1 MKKVFYLCSMLFTFL
16 ILFSCSNLLSDNSE
30 HGELT
35 LTLPSSA
42 AARAAESIDSLEFN
56 ISVKNR
62 DSAAEKSQKG
72 SAGQKFSFELEPG
85 FYNINISA
93 YEASAPEEILYEGE
107 ATNIEVV
114 AGKTTSTSISLKSVD
129 DDEVIGRDGTIRLSK
144 VTDRVILSF
153 NLWGEANFSEL
164 QANTIDITKYFD
176 GKLPAAGETIKIY
189 YKGTINVDANKLYMS
204 IVDIETFEDGH
215 INWNALVSNEVTHIP
230 VATNIK
236 ANQEFEIKT
245 SFTLNAGAKH
255 TLQVAFSCGAEGR
268 SINPPQLRIEGS
280 TVKVTPPGEVYLSA
294 LLDAGCDGYYIG
306 VVSGKTPEGWK
317 KWLFGNKVHLTDADV
332 FQDVNFENELDWAET
347 EGLIEN
353 GKIYPVITFYQN
365 VDLDENGR
373 EWLNEITG
381 DEVTYVL
388 DPEKAPAILT
398 IENGILRITPPGT
411 KIMNSMIEKGC
422 DGYIVGIVSGKNGDG
437 NDNWIFGDIVL
448 LTDENAFEDIDYSD
462 KLNEQMDVIVNNN
475 GEFAAIID
483 FYKDVESG
491 EENREFLGQYK
502 SEIYRKHLFAYNV
515 ADGIQVTLC
524 KYENDPAWSH
534 NLLKLKED
542 GEDLGIQYS
551 YYYNGACVLDSI
563 DGPYSFLFPFTTEGK
578 EYSFTINPFEGCS
591 ETVTL
596 VADNTSE
603 IQLQYLSELERF
615 EVTYTEEDDSRTV
628 SINMNPL
635 GIFTNP
641 DKLKYMS
648 LCVNA
653 YTPNYAWIY
662 NFQDIDA
669 LVNGFDIMTDSY
681 IWNNFKNKLQ
691 GYDKIIFSSNVEF
704 SVENHFGGD
713 PRGAYLINLGSVTA
727 DWTQP
732 APAVV
737 TFETNGGT
745 SVEDMEIPDGETIY
759 YYWYISG
766 TENYGRT
773 TYFVDSSTK
782 NYYSMIP
789 VPTLEGKEFYGW
801 YLDSDL
807 STEATTSFPVNGSKT
822 LYAKWVEPCTINF
835 VTDCDTSIP
844 SITVPS
850 GRDYYFHI
858 NGTFAYEMRI
868 DGNSCIYRLSN
879 TDPNYPKKEG
889 YTLKGWYMDSGF
901 TIPAFEQDRKFNAS
915 ANGTITLYAKWE

>member
-1 MKKVFYLCSMLFTFL
+1 MKKFFPAILIFLTSL
-16 ILFSCSNLLSDNSE
+16 ILFSCTNLIMGNEDYGS
-30 HGELT
+30 LT
-35 LTLPSSA
+35 LTMPASFVSEHSVQ
-42 AARAAESIDSLEFN
+42 ARAAENVDSDSMEFKIVLTN
-56 ISVKNR
+56 IENETQR
-62 DSAAEKSQKG
+62 TETAALQEKI
-72 SAGQKFSFELEPG
+72 SFELVPG
-85 FYNINISA
+85 LYNIKLSA
-93 YEASAPEEILYEGE
+93 YNPSAPDDILYEGE
-107 ATNIEVV
+107 TTNIEVT
-114 AGKTTSTSISLKSVD
+114 AGKITQTTVSLKRTPD
-129 DDEVIGRDGTIRLSK
+129 DGVIGRDGTIRLSK
-144 VTDRVILSF
+144 ITDSVVLKT
-153 NLWGEANFSEL
+153 NVWGEKDYSDF
-164 QANTIDITKYFD
+164 QTDTIDLTKYFN
-176 GKLPAAGETIKIY
+176 GKLPAAGQTLKIY
-189 YKGTINVDANKLYMS
+189 YKGKINIDASKLYVGL
-204 IVDIETFEDGH
+204 VDIKKYEDGH
-215 INWNALVSNEVTHIP
+215 EEWNSIVSDEKIHTP

-236 ANQEFEIKT
+236 ANQEFEINV
-245 SFTLNAGAKH
+245 SFTLETDVKH
-255 TLQVAFSCGAEGR
+255 TLQLVFCCGAEGR
-268 SINPPQLRIEGS
+268 IFPGFELVGNVVKVNPPDES
-280 TVKVTPPGEVYLSA
+280 YLSV
-294 LLDAGCDGYYIG
+294 LKSMGCDGYYIG
-306 VVSGKTPEGWK
+306 IASGKTPEGWDRWICGRK
-317 KWLFGNKVHLTDADV
+317 FHLTDKNVFSDV
-332 FQDVNFENELDWAET
+332 DFGMDIDES
-347 EGLIEN
+347 LIEN
-353 GKIYPVITFYQN
+353 GKIYPVIDFYQN
-365 VDLDENGR
+365 VDLEAGER
-373 EWLNEITG
+373 TWLAKVVGSEK
-381 DEVTYVL
+381 TYVM
-388 DPEKAPAILT
+388 DSGYSPAVLT
-398 IENGILRITPPGT
+398 IESGILKITPPGT

-437 NDNWIFGDIVL
+437 NDNWICGDIVL
-448 LTDENAFEDIDYSD
+448 LTDENAFEDIDFSQ
-462 KLNEQMDVIVNNN
+462 KFAEQMDVIVNNN

-483 FYKDVESG
+483 FYKDVEAG
-491 EENREFLGQYK
+491 EGEREFLGQYK

-524 KYENDPAWSH
+524 KYENDPAWSYS
-534 NLLKLKED
+534 LLKLKED

-551 YYYNGACVLDSI
+551 YYYNGACVLDST

-578 EYSFTINPFEGCS
+578 EYTFTINPFEECS

-596 VADNTSE
+596 VANNTTE
-603 IQLQYLSELERF
+603 IQLQNLSELEGF

-635 GIFTNP
+635 NIFSNP
-641 DKLKYMS
+641 DKLEYIN

-653 YTPNYAWIY
+653 YTPDYGWLY
-662 NFQDIDA
+662 NFQNIDV
-669 LVNGFDIMTDSY
+669 LMDGFNIMEDDVWS
-681 IWNNFKNKLQ
+681 NFKTRLQ

-713 PRGAYLINLGSVTA
+713 RGAYLINLGSVTA

-737 TFETNGGT
+737 TFETNDGT
-745 SVEDMEIPDGETIY
+745 PVEDMEIPDGEYIH

-773 TYFVDSSTK
+773 TYFVDSSAK

-789 VPTLEGKEFYGW
+789 VPTMEGKVFYGW
-801 YLDSDL
+801 YLDSEL

-889 YTLKGWYMDSGF
+889 CTLKGWYMDSGF